1 MIKQRV
7 AAKTKAA
14 AAALDSDEEEKKE
27 IESYNPELLKK
38 RSGVSGGDPLS
49 INEKI
54 DAIGLSR
61 GQSDVHEK
69 VAASIDHQPVDFNTI
84 LSEAAAGREVLDDG
98 SDEDSEDLF

>member
-14 AAALDSDEEEKKE
+14 AAVLDSDEEEKKE
-27 IESYNPELLKK
+27 SESNNPELNKK
-38 RSGVSGGDPLS
+38 RSGGDPLS
-49 INEKI
+49 ISDKI

-61 GQSDVHEK
+61 GQSGVHEK
-69 VAASIDHQPVDFNTI
+69 AAASVDQPVDFNTI
-84 LSEAAAGREVLDDG
+84 LSEAAAGRDVLDEA